1 MFREAFFILIMRGD
15 YDGLPAFHILG
26 LGGKGTLPVD
36 AVFLPIHTQSM
47 GKGWALPGFP
57 HLLSTLSPPF
67 IHFAWAK
74 AGHSRLSPYNYV
86 NKKSHFIHSWIQCF
100 LTKKNILIRGIKM
113 THLQF
118 NLDIEL
124 LKANIMNSVPRK
136 CSECMY
142 RI

>member
-1 MFREAFFILIMRGD
+1 MASPTFRPPFPHPSYTEYGQR
-15 YDGLPAFHILG
+15 LG
-26 LGGKGTLPVD
+26 IAWLFPPFVHPFPTL
-36 AVFLPIHTQSM
+36 HTLSM

-142 RI
+142 RICSI